1 MELLDDHAVLVVHG
15 AAVAD
20 RVLEAAPLRLVCCA
34 RKYVNVDVTAAEE
47 LGVTI
52 TTTPGKNARAVVEL
66 TLGFLIMLARGVSSS
81 QRTLLNGTRLGE
93 SAFEGAEFFG
103 VELPGRTIGLVGYGN
118 VGRGVAKVAGAL
130 GMRVLAYD
138 PGLPK
143 EAFGDVEAVTL
154 DDLLARSDFVS
165 LHARVTPE
173 NENLMNAE
181 SFARMRPGS
190 FFINTA
196 RETLVDEPPALLD
209 AIRSRARRRRRP
221 RRRAPRAGRGPQ
233 SAARRAPHRR
243 DATHR
248 RRDRRDDRARRGD
261 GGRRDQAP
269 GRGTGTGARAMSDA
283 ATTELDRL
291 VARSRRIGADPAL
304 VVHGGGNTSTKL
316 RGVRPPR
323 ARAGRHVGQGQRHR
337 FCARSAATGFPGLF
351 LDELLPLQERDDDE
365 RRRDGQPISPHCMT
379 DPAARRPSIETL
391 LHAFLPARHV
401 DHTHADSICALTNH
415 PEGRRSVAE
424 ALGTE
429 VALVPYLRPGFELSR
444 RTAEHAD
451 ARAVVLEYHG
461 LVTWGDE
468 HERSYGDTVELDAL
482 ARAYLDEQGPS
493 RDPVPAP
500 ELSDQDAVR
509 LLTALRERLSA
520 GGRRKVLHVEA
531 SGRALADR
539 PDVDVVA
546 AGRGTPDHLLRI
558 GVQSIVA
565 RSAADVNAAVDAFER
580 DYRAY
585 FERHRHRLPD
595 GFTMLEPLPRVVLV
609 PGLGIVAAGPR
620 TRPPLA

>member
-1 MELLDDHAVLVVHG
+1 
-15 AAVAD
+15 
-20 RVLEAAPLRLVCCA
+20 
-34 RKYVNVDVTAAEE
+34 
-47 LGVTI
+47 
-52 TTTPGKNARAVVEL
+52 
-66 TLGFLIMLARGVSSS
+66 
-81 QRTLLNGTRLGE
+81 
-93 SAFEGAEFFG
+93 
-103 VELPGRTIGLVGYGN
+103 
-118 VGRGVAKVAGAL
+118 
-130 GMRVLAYD
+130 
-138 PGLPK
+138 
-143 EAFGDVEAVTL
+143 
-154 DDLLARSDFVS
+154 
-165 LHARVTPE
+165 
-173 NENLMNAE
+173 
-181 SFARMRPGS
+181 
-190 FFINTA
+190 
-196 RETLVDEPPALLD
+196 
-209 AIRSRARRRRRP
+209 
-221 RRRAPRAGRGPQ
+221 
-233 SAARRAPHRR
+233 
-243 DATHR
+243 
-248 RRDRRDDRARRGD
+248 
-261 GGRRDQAP
+261 
-269 GRGTGTGARAMSDA
+269 MSDA
-283 ATTELDRL
+283 AATELDRL

-316 RGVRPPR
+316 RECDHL
-323 ARAGRHVGQGQRHR
+323 GRERDVMLVKGSGTDLRTIG
-337 FCARSAATGFPGLF
+337 SDGFPGLF
-351 LDELLPLQERDDDE
+351 LDELLPLQQRDAMSDDAMV
-365 RRRDGQPISPHCMT
+365 SYLAHCMT

-429 VALVPYLRPGFELSR
+429 VALVPYLRPGFELSKR
-444 RTAEHAD
+444 AAEHAD

-468 HERSYGDTVELDAL
+468 HERSYGDTVELDAR
-482 ARAYLDEQGPS
+482 ARAYLDEQGRS

-500 ELSDQDAVR
+500 ELSGRDTVR

-565 RSAADVNAAVDAFER
+565 RSAADVDAAVDAFER

-595 GFTMLEPLPRVVLV
+595 GFTALEPLPRVVLV
-609 PGLGIVAAGPR
+609 PGLGIVAAGPNTSTARVTAEIAYRSHLVTARALDAFGCTAWLSEEDVFDFDYWPMELYKLTLAPPPPDLAALVVVAPAELPTEIGEALSKQGAVLAPDDEAAGRLGGADVVLVPNGSSLAIQR
-620 TRPPLA
+620 TGEATVIVDGGDPAGLGEAVAFALSGRVRLRDGAHLQLER